1 MDATTNEGM
10 ILAIVLIVIAVA
22 AIAAVY
28 LYRRRQSQRLKV
40 RFGTEYRRTVKQLGG
55 ETKAEAELRRREARM
70 AKLNIRP
77 LTVTEA
83 ERFGDA
89 WTRVQGRFVDNPRGA
104 VADADKLV
112 TELMT
117 ARGYPMSDFDR
128 RAADI
133 SVDHPRVV
141 DSYRS
146 AQLIAVKDSRGEA
159 DTEELRRAIVHYRTL
174 FADLL
179 QVHTPSNAAEPGH
192 VAVQP

>member
-1 MDATTNEGM
+1 MDATSNEGM
-10 ILAIVLIVIAVA
+10 ILAIVLIVIAVV
-22 AIAAVY
+22 AVATIY
-28 LYRRRQSQRLKV
+28 IYRRRQSQRLKV
-40 RFGTEYRRTVKQLGG
+40 RFGTEYSRTVKQLGG

-77 LTVTEA
+77 LTATEA

-89 WTRVQGRFVDNPRGA
+89 WTRVQGHFVDNPRGA
-104 VADADKLV
+104 VAEADKLV
-112 TELMT
+112 TELMVV
-117 ARGYPMSDFDR
+117 RGYPMSDFDR

-146 AQLIAVKDSRGEA
+146 AQLIAVRDSRGEA

-179 QVHTPSNAAEPGH
+179 EVHTPSNAAEPQH
-192 VAVQP
+192 LAV